1 MSRKIIFVKYFALGI
16 LFTWSL
22 ILLVFGVIEKND
34 EYSYAEKL
42 ALNEAQVSVKK
53 DLAYRAWVSS
63 HGGVY
68 VPITERTPP
77 NPYLSHIPSRDV
89 TTDDGQKLTLMNP
102 AYTLSQMM
110 RDYSD
115 LYGVKAHITSNIL
128 LNPKNKPDTWES
140 SALDFI
146 NSSKQPF
153 YEIQLIDNEPF
164 YRLLNPLITVP
175 DCLKCHGHQGYKVG
189 DVRGGVSVAIPLS
202 PYYED
207 SFSQLRTTVIFILFI
222 WLVGVVAIYLGY
234 RKIEQYVLDKVSNYE
249 QHIFSMVDMIE
260 NRDSYTAG
268 HTKRVAEYAS
278 LIATQMGYNPDII
291 EKLYRASMVHDIGK
305 ISTPDSILLKPGKLS
320 GLEYKLIQR
329 HVTTGYNL
337 LKNVDIFDDIAE
349 IVRHHHEHYD
359 GSGYPEGLTGDQ
371 IPMLSQI
378 MSVADAFD
386 AMTTD
391 RVYKGKKS
399 VDFALEEL
407 HLLSGKQFHS
417 EIVEFAFL
425 ALKNVEAPVSSQL
438 PKDEI
443 EQERFAYFYK
453 DQLTGVYNQDYL
465 NFILIS
471 NNDND
476 QQDAYRCINL
486 INLKNFTQYNKQ
498 FSWKQGNELLINIA
512 QRLNQLFPDAL
523 IIRIHGDDFVVLHKT
538 HLDIK
543 QQLSQVDDVLD
554 GTGVLMSQLH
564 LNLQSE
570 SINSVDE
577 LERWLLSVDTK

>member
-407 HLLSGKQFHS
+407 QLLSGKQFHS